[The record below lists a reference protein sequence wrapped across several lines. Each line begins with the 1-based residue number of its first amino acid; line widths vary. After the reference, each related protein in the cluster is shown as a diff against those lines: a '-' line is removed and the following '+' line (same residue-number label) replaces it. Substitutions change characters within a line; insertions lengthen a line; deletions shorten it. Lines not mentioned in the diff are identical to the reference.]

1 MWRRVLPYL
10 RPYKG
15 RLAFGFAALVLCRVF
30 YLIVPQVLERAVDA
44 LEAGA
49 TGEMWTYGGFIVG
62 AAGGS
67 AVFRYFM
74 RWYLIGVSRYAEYDL
89 RRDFYLHLQRLP
101 AAFYARFRVGDILSR
116 GAQDMNAVRMVLGP
130 GLMYPVET
138 VFTTVGCF
146 AFMLAISPRLTLVA
160 LAVMPV
166 VSILMKILGEKIF
179 RRSEVVQAKMADI
192 SAVVQ
197 ENAAAARLVRAFV
210 QEDAQ
215 RRGFGKEN
223 EAYAARSM
231 ELVAV
236 SAALFPLLLA
246 LIGMGLAGSLVLGGR
261 MVIEGAISLGELV
274 AFLFYYGYLTWPMI
288 AIGWVVNIHQRGAA
302 SMKRLAVIFDAEPLP
317 APPAGPKPAYADG
330 PAAGIEFRD
339 VRFAYPSAA
348 QNSAAGSNGAK
359 PRPVLSDFSLRI
371 EPGQTVAFVGR
382 TGSGKSTVA
391 RLIPRIYDAQEG
403 SIRIDGRDVREIPLD
418 ELRQRH
424 RVRSPG
430 QLPLLHD
437 AARQPR
443 LRRRRRAPR
452 RGPPGGGGSGARR
465 RHRGVP
471 GRLRHHGRGT
481 RHHPLRRPAAAC
493 RDRPRA
499 APGQP
504 DPGVRRRAERGG
516 FGDRVADPGSGAP
529 GVARPHHGDRG
540 PPAEHGE
547 GRGRHLPA
555 RRRRHGSH
563 PGRRERHARRPGRRR
578 RALRRHVP
586 AADARRGALA
596 AVSDGPSNGRDA
608 GRGLL
613 RRMLPYVVPYWPFVS
628 LAVLLVLIGTSAQL
642 AGPYLTRIALDDYI
656 AAGDMEGLL
665 GLLGVY
671 AVILAV
677 GFGGAYGQA
686 WIVNL
691 FGQRVMRDIR
701 RDVFDHIQKLH
712 TGWFDRHPIGKVVTR
727 ATSDVDALNELL
739 SSGVVMII
747 TDVVLLVG
755 IMAVLIWMNPALA
768 LVTFGAVPALF
779 IAGWIFRRKIRP
791 AFRRVRAAVASVNAF
806 IQETLTGME
815 VLQLFRQERR
825 RAWEYRKL
833 NREHTDAHLD
843 TVMCFSVFYPVVEMI
858 TAITV
863 ALIVG
868 YGGTRIGAGDLTVGA
883 LVAFLMY
890 SEMFFRPIRDLTE
903 KFNIL
908 QGAMAASERIVEL
921 LDTEPGIADAPAAR
935 LPGHRH
941 GALRLDGVSF
951 AYNEDDWVLRDIDLQ
966 IAPGETVALVGHTG
980 SGKTTLAALLL
991 RLYDVQR
998 GRVTVDGL
1006 DVRDW
1011 RVPALR
1017 RQFSMVQQD
1026 VHLFSG
1032 TVLDNIRLGDE
1043 TITEADAR
1051 RAAEAAEVTAW
1062 ARNLPDGLDTQLGER
1077 GGGLSQGQRQLVGIA
1092 RAMARTSRV
1101 LVLDEA
1107 TSSVDTE
1114 TERAVQTALG
1124 RVIENRTSLVIA
1136 HRLSTIRGA
1145 DRIVV
1150 LHRGRIRE
1158 TGTHEELL
1166 AAGGIYRRLYE
1177 LQFAEEAVL
1186 AAG

>member
-1 MWRRVLPYL
+1 M
-10 RPYKG
+10 
-15 RLAFGFAALVLCRVF
+15 
-30 YLIVPQVLERAVDA
+30 
-44 LEAGA
+44 
-49 TGEMWTYGGFIVG
+49 
-62 AAGGS
+62 
-67 AVFRYFM
+67 
-74 RWYLIGVSRYAEYDL
+74 
-89 RRDFYLHLQRLP
+89 
-101 AAFYARFRVGDILSR
+101 
-116 GAQDMNAVRMVLGP
+116 
-130 GLMYPVET
+130 
-138 VFTTVGCF
+138 
-146 AFMLAISPRLTLVA
+146 
-160 LAVMPV
+160 
-166 VSILMKILGEKIF
+166 
-179 RRSEVVQAKMADI
+179 
-192 SAVVQ
+192 
-197 ENAAAARLVRAFV
+197 
-210 QEDAQ
+210 
-215 RRGFGKEN
+215 
-223 EAYAARSM
+223 
-231 ELVAV
+231 
-236 SAALFPLLLA
+236 
-246 LIGMGLAGSLVLGGR
+246 
-261 MVIEGAISLGELV
+261 
-274 AFLFYYGYLTWPMI
+274 
-288 AIGWVVNIHQRGAA
+288 
-302 SMKRLAVIFDAEPLP
+302 
-317 APPAGPKPAYADG
+317 
-330 PAAGIEFRD
+330 
-339 VRFAYPSAA
+339 
-348 QNSAAGSNGAK
+348 
-359 PRPVLSDFSLRI
+359 
-371 EPGQTVAFVGR
+371 
-382 TGSGKSTVA
+382 
-391 RLIPRIYDAQEG
+391 
-403 SIRIDGRDVREIPLD
+403 
-418 ELRQRH
+418 
-424 RVRSPG
+424 
-430 QLPLLHD
+430 
-437 AARQPR
+437 
-443 LRRRRRAPR
+443 
-452 RGPPGGGGSGARR
+452 
-465 RHRGVP
+465 
-471 GRLRHHGRGT
+471 
-481 RHHPLRRPAAAC
+481 
-493 RDRPRA
+493 
-499 APGQP
+499 
-504 DPGVRRRAERGG
+504 
-516 FGDRVADPGSGAP
+516 
-529 GVARPHHGDRG
+529 
-540 PPAEHGE
+540 
-547 GRGRHLPA
+547 
-555 RRRRHGSH
+555 
-563 PGRRERHARRPGRRR
+563 
-578 RALRRHVP
+578 
-586 AADARRGALA
+586 
-596 AVSDGPSNGRDA
+596 SDGPSNGRDA

-868 YGGTRIGAGDLTVGA
+868 YGGSRIGAGDLTVGA

-1011 RVPALR
+1011 RVPQLR

-1043 TITEADAR
+1043 TITEEDAR

-1136 HRLSTIRGA
+1136 HRLSTVRGA